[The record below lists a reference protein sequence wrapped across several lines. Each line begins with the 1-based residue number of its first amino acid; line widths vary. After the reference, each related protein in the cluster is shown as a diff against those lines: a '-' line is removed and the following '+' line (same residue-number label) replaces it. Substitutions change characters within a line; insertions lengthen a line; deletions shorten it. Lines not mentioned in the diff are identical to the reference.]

1 MPIRQAL
8 LDQPQNAWLLTA
20 PDQPVGEVAVRL
32 KEMGWPPAGPGPHFL
47 HVIVD
52 FGGGDFQAIR
62 LDRLLAQADERGPSF
77 VGDLRLRP
85 VRAVERASLSTGAA
99 QDLARRE
106 ESQLLLVTEHGAP
119 VGVIYEGQA
128 LGAGEMTLPGEEA
141 DEDLSSL
148 FLPGG
153 GLAIDDTHDDYVI
166 IGGIRLER
174 NVRMEMAA
182 IGGDDAAPPPPPT
195 EDEDTP
201 PAVGAEQPGDTPAGA
216 QKFEAH
222 PRLDAPDQVAP
233 LAAFTVTVGYRT
245 EADPTLRNASPIRV
259 QPKRPDDSL
268 HVTLLTDGARVL
280 PGDDGAVRQRQP
292 LPMRLGATVTFA
304 CQAQPDVDE
313 IYLTVEYSYEAQVVG
328 TATRQVAVGADAQP
342 AARRADPCR
351 LGVPGP
357 ESQTDILL
365 TITRSRSRP
374 GFLQW
379 TILAPQP
386 AMHIGPLVTPLDDA
400 REFAALVIQELK
412 TQDYRGAFAAQI
424 LANKAQDIAD
434 IMPLEFFD
442 ALAAVHA
449 AINRPPTLLLVTD
462 ETYVPW
468 ELALLDQPLDP
479 SRPPYLAAQ
488 TLMGRWVRHEKVIA
502 PPLVTLEINRM
513 TAVAAGYGLG
523 TDLAKLKHALDEQTH
538 LHDQWGAEALGAERA
553 ALEPLVL
560 APRAAGHLIH
570 FAVHGLSDPEGNDQA
585 LLLADKTRLLPS
597 ALAGRYRCGETAC
610 FDFVFLNACQVGTAA
625 SALGQAA
632 GFPGDLIRGG
642 AKGFIAPLWNVDDWL
657 ALEFA
662 KRFYAATFNDSRPVG
677 EVLYDERRAY
687 DHRTSTTPM
696 AYIYY
701 GHPRLKLRRV

>member
-1 MPIRQAL
+1 MPIRQNL
-8 LDQPQNAWLLTA
+8 LNQPQNAWLLAA
-20 PDQPVGEVAVRL
+20 PGQPVGEVAVRL

-62 LDRLLAQADERGPSF
+62 LDRLLAQADERGASF

-85 VRAVERASLSTGAA
+85 VRAVERDSLSTGAA

-106 ESQLLLVTEHGAP
+106 VSQLLLVTENGAP

-166 IGGIRLER
+166 IGGIRLDRRVER
-174 NVRMEMAA
+174 EMAA
-182 IGGDDAAPPPPPT
+182 IGGDDDTGDDDAPP
-195 EDEDTP
+195 
-201 PAVGAEQPGDTPAGA
+201 ALGAEPPSDTPAA

-233 LAAFTVTVGYRT
+233 EAAFTVTVGYRT

-280 PGDDGAVRQRQP
+280 PGDDGVVRQRQP
-292 LPMRLGATVTFA
+292 LPMRLGATVTFQ

-313 IYLTVEYSYEAQVVG
+313 IYLTVEYAYEAQVVG

-379 TILAPQP
+379 TVMAPQP
-386 AMHIGPLVTPLDDA
+386 ELHIGPLVTRLDDA

-412 TQDYRGAFAAQI
+412 TQDYRGAFAGQI

-468 ELALLDQPLDP
+468 ELALLETPLDP
-479 SRPPYLAAQ
+479 LRPPYLAAQ
-488 TLMGRWVRHEKVIA
+488 TIMGRWVRHEKVIA
-502 PPLVTLEINRM
+502 PPPVTLEINRL

-538 LHDQWGAEALGAERA
+538 MHDVWGAQTLGAERA

-585 LLLADKTRLLPS
+585 LLLADKSRLLPS
-597 ALAGRYRCGETAC
+597 ALAGRYRCGEQAA

-625 SALGQAA
+625 TALGQAA

-642 AKGFIAPLWNVDDWL
+642 AKGFIAPLWNVDDGL
-657 ALEFA
+657 ALEIA
-662 KRFYAATFNDSRPVG
+662 KRFYDAAFNGGRPLG

-687 DHRTSTTPM
+687 DHQASTTPM